1 MKKQLHNESDI
12 VGMITKIAAQL
23 TALDKKVDALIN
35 KCTSQPVEMRTPP
48 KPSFPQPMNAQIQ
61 GSGRP
66 NVHQPG
72 RPMYRATCADCK
84 KECDVPFKPSGE
96 RPVYCKECFSR
107 RKSLNTF
114 KVTTDNKPNAVPPVQ
129 AIVQTA
135 INTPQS
141 PVKQKKKPAVAKKSV
156 AKKKPA
162 SKKKKK

>member
-1 MKKQLHNESDI
+1 
-12 VGMITKIAAQL
+12 
-23 TALDKKVDALIN
+23 
-35 KCTSQPVEMRTPP
+35 
-48 KPSFPQPMNAQIQ
+48 
-61 GSGRP
+61 
-66 NVHQPG
+66 
-72 RPMYRATCADCK
+72 MYRATCADCK

-129 AIVQTA
+129 SIVQTA